1 MRIATA
7 LPTCVLGVLLV
18 ALAPLHALAQRAS
31 TADNHIAYLQSVLR
45 RNPHDARALYRLGDA
60 YIRKARETG
69 DVAYFKR
76 AEGAIRQ
83 SLELTP
89 DNAGASRHLAYV
101 LYSLHDFDGA
111 ATHAR
116 RALAVDETD
125 RHAYGVLGDALLEVG
140 KYTESEQAYR
150 RMMELGTDAYGYARR
165 AGLKS
170 VHGDSGGAIADLE
183 RAVADGLVAGLPAES
198 LAWMLWQLG
207 IEHAA
212 LGRLDRAEAA
222 FTKALAAYPGYHRAL
237 VGLAHVRAARNR
249 FDEAVALYLKALAV
263 VPQPDYAAAL
273 GDVLVAAGRPAEA
286 RKHYELVE
294 YIGRLDA
301 INQVLYN
308 RELAYFYAD
317 HDVKLDTALE
327 LARRELTVRQ
337 DIYAYD
343 LLAWTLTKN
352 GRHAEAQAAMAS
364 ALRLGTQDARLFYH
378 AGMIA
383 HALADAD
390 QARTH
395 LARALALNPHFH
407 VRHAR
412 VAADTLASLNANPP
426 LTSASGP
433 GSRAAHPRTGSRPG
447 S

>member
-1 MRIATA
+1 M
-7 LPTCVLGVLLV
+7 LGLVLV
-18 ALAPLHALAQRAS
+18 ALAPLPALAQRAS
-31 TADNHIAYLQSVLR
+31 TADNHIAYLHSILR
-45 RNPHDARALYRLGDA
+45 RNPRDARALHRLGDA

-69 DVAYFKR
+69 DVAYFQR
-76 AEGAIRQ
+76 AERAIRQ

-111 ATHAR
+111 AAEAR
-116 RALAVDETD
+116 RALALDETD

-140 KYTESEQAYR
+140 KYTEGELAYR

-170 VHGDSGGAIADLE
+170 VHGDPDGAIADLE
-183 RAVADGLVAGLPAES
+183 RAVADGRATGLPAES

-207 IEHAA
+207 AEHAA
-212 LGRLDRAEAA
+212 LGRLDRADVA
-222 FTKALAAYPGYHRAL
+222 FTNALATYPGYHRAL
-237 VGLAHVRAARNR
+237 AGLAHVQAARSR
-249 FDEAVALYLKALAV
+249 FDEAVVLYLKALAV
-263 VPQPDYAAAL
+263 IPQPEYAAAL
-273 GDVLVAAGRPAEA
+273 GDVLVASGRPSEA
-286 RKHYELVE
+286 RKHYDLVE

-301 INQVLYN
+301 VNQVLYN

-352 GRHAEAQAAMAS
+352 GRHAEAQAAMTS
-364 ALRLGTQDARLFYH
+364 ALRLGTRDARLHYH

-383 HALADAD
+383 HARGDVD

-395 LARALALNPHFH
+395 LARALALNPQFH

-412 VAADTLASLNANPP
+412 VAADTLASLKGTA
-426 LTSASGP
+426 TSASGP
-433 GSRAAHPRTGSRPG
+433 GSRAARPRTDSRPG